1 MTVSLGLVVRQNG
14 GGQLVLI
21 PPGWIH
27 RTDQSTKKILAD
39 GIHLDPLLVEQ
50 WSLRPG
56 DLVKFDQDPA
66 GLAINSVNGLKSP
79 TASVNRPDFMADFVG
94 KHRLQ
99 FPARELPIDLTG
111 NVGMRMLRTLAPMGL
126 GSQLI
131 IDGPASS
138 GKTWTSQILAKALLT
153 CAAQGQVLTT
163 ENCAF
168 VFLSV
173 GERPP
178 DVGKLKAMIGH
189 TYGEGLGMDPVS
201 TVSDPF
207 PGVHRELYFGFSTDE
222 AVLNARVA
230 LERSRRLVEMGFH
243 VLLFVDSIWGL
254 VLAMGGALN
263 GSASGL
269 AAAGVPREA
278 LKMVKDEFLFAGTV
292 PDGSSLTLI
301 ITCLYEGPKT
311 SSETVLNEIGAPSAT
326 ARWRHRLEPDAS
338 TPRPWI
344 EIGAVTGTRELGYM
358 FGEARMSL
366 HLELQ
371 RRSGLEGGPAER
383 LAYLRRLFGDTAFDE
398 KAIRAK
404 WAREQQERAAAA
416 FNRAVETLTRN
427 GANALSQ
434 IADPLKAART
444 VLEMVKAGRS
454 GLSDLVEALKW
465 IFDGLTA
472 DERAQFFALLEKN
485 GLMPEK
491 KAPQIPADQAFLA
504 AAETLR
510 NSEVI
515 DKAEV
520 ARKGLAKL
528 GFTPEELI
536 AAKATDPVEAM
547 MGVADR
553 LKAETSNGFGRKT
566 AEALVTAG
574 YQPDEVYQR
583 LLSGASPKQLL
594 SERARARKK

>member
-1 MTVSLGLVVRQNG
+1 MAVNLGLVLRQNG

-21 PPGWIH
+21 PPNWIH
-27 RTDQSTKKILAD
+27 RTDRPTKTILAE
-39 GIHLDPLLVEQ
+39 GVPLDPTLVEQ
-50 WSLRPG
+50 WGLRPG
-56 DLVKFDQDPA
+56 DLLGFEANPA
-66 GLAINSVNGLKSP
+66 GMVIRFVNGLR
-79 TASVNRPDFMADFVG
+79 TQVQAAARLDFMADFVG

-111 NVGMRMLRTLAPMGL
+111 NVGMRMLRALAPMGL

-153 CAAQGQVLTT
+153 CAAQGQVLTA

-178 DVGKLKAMIGH
+178 DVGKLKEMIGR

-201 TVSDPF
+201 TASDPF
-207 PGVHRELYFGFSTDE
+207 PGVHRELYFGFSTEE

-230 LERSRRLVEMGFH
+230 LERARRLVEMGFH
-243 VLLFVDSIWGL
+243 VLFFVDSIWGL
-254 VLAMGGALN
+254 VLTMGGALN
-263 GSASGL
+263 GSTSGL

-278 LKMVKDEFLFAGTV
+278 LKMVKDEYLFAGTV
-292 PDGSSLTLI
+292 PDGGSLTLV

-326 ARWRHRLEPDAS
+326 ARWRHRLEPDTS

-383 LAYLRRLFGDTAFDE
+383 LGYLRRLLADTPFEE

-404 WAREQQERAAAA
+404 WAREQQERAAAT

-434 IADPLKAART
+434 IADPFKAART

-454 GLSDLVEALKW
+454 GIAGLVEALKW
-465 IFDGLTA
+465 LFDALTA

-491 KAPQIPADQAFLA
+491 KTPVVPPDQAFLT

-510 NSEVI
+510 NSEVV

-547 MGVADR
+547 LGVADR
-553 LKAETSNGFGRKT
+553 LKAETNNGFGRKT

-583 LLSGASPKQLL
+583 LRAGASPKQLL